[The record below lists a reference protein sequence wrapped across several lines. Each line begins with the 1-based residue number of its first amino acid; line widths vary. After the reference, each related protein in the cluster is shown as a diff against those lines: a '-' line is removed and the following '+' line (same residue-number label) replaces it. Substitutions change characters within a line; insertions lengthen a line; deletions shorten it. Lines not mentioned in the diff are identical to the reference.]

1 MKFRITLLLFF
12 LVTSFTNAQYEW
24 TPGKILLQNND
35 TIRGE
40 IKIWRSLYNTSSEKV
55 KYRAT
60 WDSEK
65 LTYGKY
71 MVKEISF
78 EPKGFDTVKYRY
90 INVLNNQRILVR
102 IITSGEVMLYARFN
116 ARNGLETSG
125 GNYWQYDFDDYNEFY
140 VKRKDE
146 KVAELII
153 GFGVL
158 EPFKKR
164 TLNYFKECA
173 SVATDIKDRFYRKRD
188 IQFIVEDYNY
198 CISNK

>member
-1 MKFRITLLLFF
+1 MKSKVTLLLY
-12 LVTSFTNAQYEW
+12 LLTISFTYGQYEW
-24 TPGKILLQNND
+24 TPGKILLQNSD
-35 TIRGE
+35 TIHGE
-40 IKIWRSLYNTSSEKV
+40 IKLKRSIYDSSSEKV
-55 KYRAT
+55 EYRAT

-71 MVKEISF
+71 LVKEISF
-78 EPKGFDTVKYRY
+78 EPKGFDTVNYRY
-90 INVLNNQRILVR
+90 INVNTNQQILVR
-102 IITSGEVMLYARFN
+102 IITSGEVMLYARYN
-116 ARNGLETSG
+116 GRNGLETYG

-140 VKRKDE
+140 VKHKDK

-158 EPFKKR
+158 ESFKKR
-164 TLNYFKECA
+164 SLNYFKECT
-173 SVATDIKDRFYRKRD
+173 SVVTDIKDRFYRKRD